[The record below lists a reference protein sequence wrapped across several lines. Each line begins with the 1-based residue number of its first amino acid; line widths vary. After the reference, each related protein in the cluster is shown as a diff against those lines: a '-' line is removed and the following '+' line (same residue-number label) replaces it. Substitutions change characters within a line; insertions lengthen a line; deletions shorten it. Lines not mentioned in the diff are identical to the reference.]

1 MQDAAIKHGDALIA
15 IEEGFFA
22 KRILLKEQEALA
34 MQKIAKGMDD
44 TEIKRL
50 KNIGDADQLFF
61 ERKAQ
66 QIQNNLD
73 EDKRRQAAADTN
85 NLTDLEKLKLRE
97 SIFNQELELI
107 DLNLQSEI
115 AAIDQKKQINLQYVE
130 FAQGIGNLL
139 KTLAGENKATQ
150 AAALIV
156 EKGAAIA
163 KVVVDANAAIA
174 RSRAFAASIPAVLPP
189 NIPNARAKLT
199 AEIASARDIKATKIG
214 AAIAIAN
221 ILATTIS
228 SFKKPAG
235 SEGGSGSSGAGRNVT
250 VEAPDF
256 NVVGASQTSVL
267 AQSVSQQVNKPVK
280 AFVVGKEITSQQEL
294 DRNINNTAGI

>member
-15 IEEGFFA
+15 IEEGF
-22 KRILLKEQEALA
+22 LLKEYYSKEQEALA

-235 SEGGSGSSGAGRNVT
+235 SEG
-250 VEAPDF
+250 
-256 NVVGASQTSVL
+256 
-267 AQSVSQQVNKPVK
+267 
-280 AFVVGKEITSQQEL
+280 EIRFIRSWS
-294 DRNINNTAGI
+294 